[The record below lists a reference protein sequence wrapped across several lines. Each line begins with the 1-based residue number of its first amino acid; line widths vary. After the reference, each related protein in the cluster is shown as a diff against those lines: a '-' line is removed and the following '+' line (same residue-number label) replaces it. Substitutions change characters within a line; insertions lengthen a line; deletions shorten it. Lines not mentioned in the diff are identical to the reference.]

1 MTGGH
6 EGSLWLALCERDLRP
21 YFLYIG
27 GVELDALAGFDTSL
41 QGGGSGPVQ
50 ESTRLGDI
58 VRRSGPRA
66 HGSPVSMRSWRGTA
80 CPARRASA

>member
-1 MTGGH
+1 M
-6 EGSLWLALCERDLRP
+6 RDLYGLR
-21 YFLYIG
+21 YASATFARTFLYIG